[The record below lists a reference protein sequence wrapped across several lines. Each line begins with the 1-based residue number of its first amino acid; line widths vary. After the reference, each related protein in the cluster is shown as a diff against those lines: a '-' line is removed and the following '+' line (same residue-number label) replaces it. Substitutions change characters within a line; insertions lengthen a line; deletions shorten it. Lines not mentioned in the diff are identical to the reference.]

1 MNSESGKTI
10 NPKTMRGP
18 FCESADVPDTAYDDG
33 KLANRAI
40 RDLKRMKEAGKL
52 SSWLVVSGNLICRSM
67 PQRNIGIYING
78 RKYLWLPIVS
88 DLKDC
93 RSRFVI
99 RARYMRMHGLRI
111 RVILTSQREVKH
123 GYYACMSY
131 VDAQIGKVLDA
142 LDELGLSDNTIVVL
156 LGDHGWN
163 LENMIFIGKHNL
175 MNTST
180 HVPLIVRVPG
190 MKKGKTKSMVEFVD
204 LYPTLCELC
213 KLPVPAEQ
221 LSGQSFAGVFKNL
234 KAKTKGEVYI
244 QWEGGDNAVDRRY
257 SYAEWMKG
265 DVKKASML
273 FDPSIDGKENK
284 NRVDEKKY
292 KNTVDSLSS
301 FIRIKKSSLKK

>member
-1 MNSESGKTI
+1 MNWDYRI
-10 NPKTMRGP
+10 IQLW
-18 FCESADVPDTAYDDG
+18 FCWE
-33 KLANRAI
+33 I
-40 RDLKRMKEAGKL
+40 MAGI
-52 SSWLVVSGNLICRSM
+52 W
-67 PQRNIGIYING
+67 
-78 RKYLWLPIVS
+78 
-88 DLKDC
+88 
-93 RSRFVI
+93 
-99 RARYMRMHGLRI
+99 
-111 RVILTSQREVKH
+111 
-123 GYYACMSY
+123 
-131 VDAQIGKVLDA
+131 
-142 LDELGLSDNTIVVL
+142 
-156 LGDHGWN
+156 
-163 LENMIFIGKHNL
+163 ENMIFIGKHNL

-273 FDPSIDGKENK
+273 FDPSD
-284 NRVDEKKY
+284 
-292 KNTVDSLSS
+292 
-301 FIRIKKSSLKK
+301 

>member
-1 MNSESGKTI
+1 
-10 NPKTMRGP
+10 
-18 FCESADVPDTAYDDG
+18 
-33 KLANRAI
+33 
-40 RDLKRMKEAGKL
+40 MKETGKPFFL
-52 SSWLVVSGNLICRSM
+52 ACGFWKPHLPFNAPKKYWDLYKREEIPLATNRFRPEGLPEQVRNSSE
-67 PQRNIGIYING
+67 IYAYA
-78 RKYLWLPIVS
+78 RVTDTS
-88 DLKDC
+88 DID
-93 RSRFVI
+93 F
-99 RARYMRMHGLRI
+99 
-111 RVILTSQREVKH
+111 QREVKH
-123 GYYACMSY
+123 GYYACLSY

-163 LENMIFIGKHNL
+163 LGEHDFIGKHNL
-175 MNTST
+175 MDTST
-180 HVPLIVRVPG
+180 HVPLIVCVPG

-273 FDPSIDGKENK
+273 FDHQIDKKENK

-292 KNTVDSLSS
+292 KNKVESLSS

>member
-1 MNSESGKTI
+1 MW
-10 NPKTMRGP
+10 MHR
-18 FCESADVPDTAYDDG
+18 
-33 KLANRAI
+33 L
-40 RDLKRMKEAGKL
+40 
-52 SSWLVVSGNLICRSM
+52 
-67 PQRNIGIYING
+67 
-78 RKYLWLPIVS
+78 
-88 DLKDC
+88 
-93 RSRFVI
+93 
-99 RARYMRMHGLRI
+99 ARYWMHWMNWD
-111 RVILTSQREVKH
+111 
-123 GYYACMSY
+123 Y
-131 VDAQIGKVLDA
+131 
-142 LDELGLSDNTIVVL
+142 NTIVVL

-163 LENMIFIGKHNL
+163 LGEHDFIGKHNL

-273 FDPSIDGKENK
+273 FDHRIDGKENK

-292 KNTVDSLSS
+292 KNKVESLSS